1 MGFIQRYYQFMFDT
15 VYGLVITYGLLF
27 VSGFVLALWLGYT
40 QVIPFPNTGL
50 EYIHL
55 SVHNPTDVQCNPT
68 GFGTVCRV
76 YIHKDYNNVELGLL
90 KPTGS
95 MLPLI
100 AGNSTTI
107 NVKVSSLDDI
117 QPGDL
122 VCYEDDDASKYFNN
136 SIDTCHRVIS
146 IDYKSRTFVTRGDNW
161 FLTDAI
167 PESRLKSKIIAVV
180 N

>member
-1 MGFIQRYYQFMFDT
+1 MHYKDFINHLIR
-15 VYGLVITYGLLF
+15 LVGIDSVLF
-27 VSGFVLALWLGYT
+27 FLAGVVFSYLFLFNI
-40 QVIPFPNTGL
+40 VIPFPNT
-50 EYIHL
+50 
-55 SVHNPTDVQCNPT
+55 SVNYLHTYVKIPTDVQCNPS
-68 GFGTVCRV
+68 GSGTVCRLYVPNFYDNV
-76 YIHKDYNNVELGLL
+76 YLGYM

-95 MLPLI
+95 MLPII

-161 FLTDAI
+161 FLTDTI